1 MEVGFDKSSD
11 SDSEYFDSVYD
22 DSDSDYS
29 ALNVEFTGN
38 CKKELQ
44 DVIIVWSLNK
54 CFMTEQ
60 YTEFS
65 RHFNIGAG
73 KISVYMGESIDQQ
86 EKIGFMAF
94 KPEPKDQRD
103 WTDDDRN
110 IDPAKSS

>member
-1 MEVGFDKSSD
+1 MQKGPAPRKRDHLGFQQTK
-11 SDSEYFDSVYD
+11 
-22 DSDSDYS
+22 
-29 ALNVEFTGN
+29 
-38 CKKELQ
+38 
-44 DVIIVWSLNK
+44 
-54 CFMTEQ
+54 Q
-60 YTEFS
+60 YNDFS
-65 RHFNIGAG
+65 RCVITVAG